1 MKQNS
6 NKQLMNKLYY
16 PKVFIKPG
24 KESAILRKHPWLFSG
39 AIKRIEGQVEDG
51 DIVSLHRSNGEF
63 LAIGH
68 YHHGSIAVRV
78 FSYEPLAPDADFW
91 AQKFNRAW
99 KVRQIEG
106 LDQDP
111 KTNCF
116 RLLHGEGDGLPGLI
130 IDFYA
135 GTAVFQAHSIG
146 MHRCRNE
153 IVEALKRCLG
163 DKLQAVYDKS
173 KASLPALYAQELEDG
188 LLYGERESGL
198 AEVLENGHKFEVNW
212 ITGQKTGF
220 FLDQRENRALLGRYA
235 EGKTVLN
242 AFCYSG
248 GFSIYA
254 LKAGAK
260 RVDSVDVS
268 AKAIDLLNKN
278 VEINGLEGETH
289 RAYTQDVLKFLQQS
303 EEKYEVMVLDP
314 PAYAKSLKKR
324 HKAVQGYKRLNIEG
338 FKKVAPGGLLFTF
351 SCSQVVDEQLFY
363 NTITSAAIEAGR
375 QVRVLRRLSQPA
387 DHPVSMFHPEGSY
400 LKGLLLHVE

>member
-1 MKQNS
+1 
-6 NKQLMNKLYY
+6 MNKLYY

-91 AQKFNRAW
+91 AEKFNRAW

-188 LLYGERESGL
+188 LLYGEGEEGL

-235 EGKTVLN
+235 QGKTVLN

-278 VEINGLEGETH
+278 VAINDLEGETH

-324 HKAVQGYKRLNIEG
+324 HRAVQGYKRLNIEG

>member
-1 MKQNS
+1 
-6 NKQLMNKLYY
+6 MNKLYY

-173 KASLPALYAQELEDG
+173 KASLPALYAQDLEDG

-254 LKAGAK
+254 LKEGAK

-278 VEINGLEGETH
+278 VAINGLEGESH